1 MEQTTIIAWILT
13 MTRVSGFVALWA
25 PMAAQVVPHPVRIGL
40 VLALTLFFAPPADI
54 QLLLHSKSL
63 LADVPLVNLMFASCF
78 ELLIGASLA
87 WLLSLALLPARIAGT
102 VFSQEL
108 GQSGI
113 PVPSLS
119 GDSTTGPL
127 DQLFDSLGMLCYFVL
142 DLHLWSLAILAM
154 SFRMLPLQRGAW
166 TPSPDEAVARASF
179 AIESGFASAGPLLV
193 LSVLLLIAVLFANR
207 VAPQFHFF
215 TLVLPLKSLL
225 GLFMALLTIPITLYG
240 IAEAMTA
247 LAR

>member
-1 MEQTTIIAWILT
+1 MEQSVIIAWLLT
-13 MTRVSGFVALWA
+13 LTRVSGFVALWA
-25 PMAAQVVPHPVRIGL
+25 PMATQVVPHPVRIGL
-40 VLALTLFFAPPADI
+40 VMALTLFFAPPADL
-54 QLLLHSKSL
+54 QLLLNSRNL
-63 LADVPLVNLMFASCF
+63 LADVPLPNLMFSSCF

-119 GDSTTGPL
+119 GDSATGPM
-127 DQLFDSLGMLCYFVL
+127 DQLFDSLGMLCYFAL
-142 DLHLWSLAILAM
+142 DLHLWSLVILAM
-154 SFRMLPLQRGAW
+154 SFSVLPLQQGPW
-166 TPSPDEAVARASF
+166 MPSPEEAVSRASY
-179 AIESGFASAGPLLV
+179 AIASGFAAAGPLLV
-193 LSVLLLIAVLFANR
+193 LSILLMIAVLFANR

-215 TLVLPLKSLL
+215 TLVLPLRSLL
-225 GLFMALLTIPITLYG
+225 GLFMALITIPITLYG

>member
-1 MEQTTIIAWILT
+1 MEQSTIIVWILT
-13 MTRVSGFVALWA
+13 LTRVSGFVALWA
-25 PMAAQVVPHPVRIGL
+25 PMATQVVPHPVRIGL
-40 VLALTLFFAPPADI
+40 VMALTLFFAPPADL
-54 QLLLHSKSL
+54 QLLMHSGSL
-63 LADVPLVNLMFASCF
+63 LQDVPLASLMFSTCF

-108 GQSGI
+108 GQSGV

-119 GDSTTGPL
+119 GDSASGPL
-127 DQLFDSLGMLCYFVL
+127 DQLFDSLGMLLYFVL
-142 DLHLWSLAILAM
+142 DLHLWSLAILGM
-154 SFRMLPLQRGAW
+154 SFRVIPLQRGAW
-166 TPSPDEAVARASF
+166 LPSPDEAIARASF
-179 AIESGFASAGPLLV
+179 AIGSGFAAAGPLLV

-225 GLFMALLTIPITLYG
+225 GLLMALMTVPICLYG